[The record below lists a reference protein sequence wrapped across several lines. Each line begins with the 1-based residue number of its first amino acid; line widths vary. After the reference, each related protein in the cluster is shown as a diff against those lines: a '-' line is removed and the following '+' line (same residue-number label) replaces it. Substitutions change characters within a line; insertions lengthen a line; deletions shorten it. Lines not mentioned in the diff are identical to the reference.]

1 MNYQWGQRYKK
12 NRTPTKERTGF
23 LIPSI
28 CRKLIFLIYPK

>member
-1 MNYQWGQRYKK
+1 MNYQWGKDIKK
-12 NRTPTKERTGF
+12 NRTPTKDVRF